1 MHRLLLSLHLL
12 LLLPLPA
19 EEATPLAPG
28 ELPPI
33 NRPLDQATVFARQA
47 TEAMRS
53 NNWKKAAESWEAL
66 LKLQPDSAAALANL
80 GSVEIKLDKP
90 VEARA
95 HLEKAVALRPNL
107 PATWMTLGLLHM
119 EQKNPMLGISCL
131 TRAIHEDPSDAR
143 FHNALAIALKQVS
156 WTGAAEQE
164 LQKAIDLNSEY
175 TEAHFNLAL
184 LYLEQKPPAL
194 ESARRHYF
202 FARDLGSPPDELV
215 EKQFADAGIVY
226 TPPAPKPMDKPA
238 PKEPEVK
245 PEAQPEAK
253 PKPKAVEP
261 PTKPKP
267 RPKSA
272 TKPKSK

>member
-1 MHRLLLSLHLL
+1 MSRLLLSLNFL
-12 LLLPLPA
+12 LLLPVLA
-19 EEATPLAPG
+19 QEAPTPLAPG

-33 NRPLDQATVFARQA
+33 KRPLDQTTVFARQA

-53 NNWKKAAESWEAL
+53 NQWQKAADAWEAL

-80 GSVEIKLDKP
+80 GSVEIKLNKP

-95 HLEKAVALRPNL
+95 HLERAVALRPNL

-143 FHNALAIALKQVS
+143 LRNALAIALKQVN

-175 TEAHFNLAL
+175 SEAHFNLAL

-215 EKQFADAGIVY
+215 DKQFADAGIIY
-226 TPPAPKPMDKPA
+226 TPPAPKPKEKPA
-238 PKEPEVK
+238 AKEPEIAPEPK
-245 PEAQPEAK
+245 PEEK
-253 PKPKAVEP
+253 PKPAKP
-261 PTKPKP
+261 PTKPKV
-267 RPKSA
+267 KSA
-272 TKPKSK
+272 PKPKSK